1 MSLMSLLTLVLL
13 SSVSAADAIRV
24 GEGDTPGGQ
33 LESWTA
39 NSSLRELKFVAS
51 TSRHEQIAIFYDA
64 TRWSVTSTTNGSF
77 SPGRPWLLSS
87 FAPTKPSAVAEPLWV
102 MAVHLPHFLDTDV
115 DIGTVAASALRSAGV
130 NATAALL
137 VLGDFNEFE
146 WEDNPCWTPYY
157 PADCRAQAKKRMAA
171 LWDTFLQGAATDVV
185 TKHAITCCT
194 KWSVGDRFTTNYT
207 EWSFEYDHI
216 FATSKLVASGAH
228 LIPYTY
234 PGTAKR
240 CVDAAC
246 TGEDPPANVTAL
258 HQGSWHRGWVV
269 DFSWVGLE

>member
-1 MSLMSLLTLVLL
+1 MS
-13 SSVSAADAIRV
+13 
-24 GEGDTPGGQ
+24 G
-33 LESWTA
+33 
-39 NSSLRELKFVAS
+39 LRS
-51 TSRHEQIAIFYDA
+51 
-64 TRWSVTSTTNGSF
+64 STTQRG
-77 SPGRPWLLSS
+77 
-87 FAPTKPSAVAEPLWV
+87 VAEPLWV

-115 DIGTVAASALRSAGV
+115 DIGTVLLRARTSQCDFGRSIRHATCDMRHVTCDMRRATCDMRHARSDMRRATCDVRHVTCDRSDLQVAASALRSAGV

-171 LWDTFLQGAATDVV
+171 LWDTLLQGAATDVV

>member
-1 MSLMSLLTLVLL
+1 MCFLT
-13 SSVSAADAIRV
+13 
-24 GEGDTPGGQ
+24 
-33 LESWTA
+33 
-39 NSSLRELKFVAS
+39 
-51 TSRHEQIAIFYDA
+51 
-64 TRWSVTSTTNGSF
+64 
-77 SPGRPWLLSS
+77 
-87 FAPTKPSAVAEPLWV
+87 FA
-102 MAVHLPHFLDTDV
+102 F
-115 DIGTVAASALRSAGV
+115 ALRSHVACPDQLRF
-130 NATAALL
+130 TLL
-137 VLGDFNEFE
+137 ACCTRVTCILY
-146 WEDNPCWTPYY
+146 WEKRLRTTTP
-157 PADCRAQAKKRMAA
+157 AVA
-171 LWDTFLQGAATDVV
+171 LWDTLLQGAATDVV